1 MVGWTQCAAVH
12 WPQHSSWHL
21 PPSRGQELEMPHPW
35 DAARFWDAK
44 ASSLKDVRRLFATTG
59 GWHAVLFVTV
69 HTRTGFCKNTL
80 NNFAAALWK
89 VAVVF
94 FCFHRK
100 QQWVVILSFV
110 NFLFAFGNI
119 RSWVAEPFLKWGGHK
134 CTSKNCRKFL
144 WFELAVTS
152 QVLKYCLYTTWRSKI
167 HYFRQNYYEKRMGK
181 TEIQIGWYRGDP
193 RQQRHSSSSCDLFRL
208 NKTVRCLRHWNFHL
222 LSLSLL
228 CDVNYLT
235 INGKCSW

>member
-1 MVGWTQCAAVH
+1 MFGWTQCAAVH

-119 RSWVAEPFLKWGGHK
+119 RSWVAEPFLKWGGTSARQKTVENFCGLNWQWRHK
-134 CTSKNCRKFL
+134 YWNIAYTPR
-144 WFELAVTS
+144 EG
-152 QVLKYCLYTTWRSKI
+152 LKYTILDKI
-167 HYFRQNYYEKRMGK
+167 ITKNVWVKLKFK
-181 TEIQIGWYRGDP
+181 
-193 RQQRHSSSSCDLFRL
+193 
-208 NKTVRCLRHWNFHL
+208 
-222 LSLSLL
+222 
-228 CDVNYLT
+228 
-235 INGKCSW
+235 